1 MGINPH
7 YKKGQ
12 IVVGLFYM
20 TAEGTEVYL
29 CGHSTR
35 DGVSF
40 YTKDGGTQIASEEV
54 AKEWTPLDLVEFT
67 GEKDHRLPYVFDLN
81 WDCKT
86 VSQMIRSLESGDFE
100 EMWHDED
107 VLLQVLDDPGTFGDP
122 RYHVTAEDI
131 QAIKKVLG
139 RA

>member
-1 MGINPH
+1 M
-7 YKKGQ
+7 
-12 IVVGLFYM
+12 
-20 TAEGTEVYL
+20 
-29 CGHSTR
+29 
-35 DGVSF
+35 
-40 YTKDGGTQIASEEV
+40 
-54 AKEWTPLDLVEFT
+54 EFT
-67 GEKDHRLPYVFDLN
+67 GGKDHRLPYVFDLN

-131 QAIKKVLG
+131 QAIKKALG